1 MKNNL
6 NFKTTQKSQFNQKR
20 IKLNAKRKNMKP
32 KIIQNKLKLIKIKR
46 KIAHKLIQKKNR
58 NKLIEK
64 NRLINKIYSDCIFD
78 MFMEID

>member
-1 MKNNL
+1 MVNNIL
-6 NFKTTQKSQFNQKR
+6 NNKKAFTKISLFSET
-20 IKLNAKRKNMKP
+20 IKMKP
-32 KIIQNKLKLIKIKR
+32 KTTQNKLKSIKVKR

-64 NRLINKIYSDCIFD
+64 NRLNNKIYSDCILD